1 MNSKRHNKG
10 TIIVEILVAMSIL
23 VFVMIP
29 LSFSFVGER
38 QEFNTYLHRAVAM
51 EIVDGE
57 MEILRAGEWRAFHE
71 GTQAY
76 EVKNPAATNL
86 PPGKFELTMQSKH
99 IRLNWTPD
107 SRKRDGVVSRE
118 IDLP

>member
-1 MNSKRHNKG
+1 MKSKFNNKG

-29 LSFSFVGER
+29 LSFSFIGGR

-57 MEILRAGEWRAFHE
+57 MEILRAGEWHAFHE
-71 GTQAY
+71 GTQSY

-86 PPGKFELTMQSKH
+86 PAGKFELTLQSKH
-99 IRLNWTPD
+99 ARLSWTPD
-107 SRKRDGVVSRE
+107 SRKRDGIVNRE
-118 IDLP
+118 IELP